1 MDQSSG
7 QSESMAAIEA
17 PRGFLSAR
25 VDEKGRLKL
34 PAAIVEYVAALGDQ
48 RVFVTTVNG
57 STARIYP
64 ISVWRQNEILLEQ
77 GGDDTELK
85 EDVAFVAYHFGA
97 DSDVDAQG
105 RVLVPTELRR
115 ALRLEG
121 EQVHLRCFK
130 QRIEVIG
137 TMFTSSGFRK
147 QWPGSAGRC
156 RTSKRRGCVSAPVWM
171 RPPGI
176 SRCCLPNRWS
186 IWR

>member
-7 QSESMAAIEA
+7 QSESMAAVEA

-115 ALRLEG
+115 ALKLEG

-137 TMFTSSGFRK
+137 NDVYEQRFSKAM
-147 QWPGSAGRC
+147 AGLGGKVQDLEKKGLR
-156 RTSKRRGCVSAPVWM
+156 
-171 RPPGI
+171 
-176 SRCCLPNRWS
+176 
-186 IWR
+186 